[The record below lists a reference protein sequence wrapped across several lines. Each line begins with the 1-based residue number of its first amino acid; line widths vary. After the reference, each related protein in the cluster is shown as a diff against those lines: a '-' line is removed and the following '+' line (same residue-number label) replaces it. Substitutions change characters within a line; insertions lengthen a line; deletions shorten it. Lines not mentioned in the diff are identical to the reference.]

1 MKPRIQER
9 LQYRFTFV
17 FEGLDFKLVRNYE
30 VIVLNVLY
38 VTCTPNI
45 ASLYSV
51 NNKVNICIKLSKLK
65 WSGFYAI
72 GVPIESAITLD

>member
-38 VTCTPNI
+38 VTCTSNI

-65 WSGFYAI
+65 WRGFHAI
-72 GVPIESAITLD
+72 GVAIESAITLD

>member
-1 MKPRIQER
+1 MKPRTQER
-9 LQYRFTFV
+9 LQHRFTFV

-38 VTCTPNI
+38 VTCTSNI

-65 WSGFYAI
+65 WSGFHAI
-72 GVPIESAITLD
+72 GVAIESAITLD